1 MDVSMTETSEEQTV
15 RPSFGRFIA
24 LMMIGMGLIG
34 IAIMF
39 LLLKTQPTTSTTASS
54 DFSAVPVKVDLASP
68 KLDLATLDGVPVSLT
83 DYKGKVVLVNLWAT
97 WCPPCREEMPT
108 LEKFYQKYKANGFEL
123 VAINQEESKEVVQPF
138 VKEFSLS
145 FPVWLDPDYL
155 AQREFNTANLPS
167 SYVIDRNGRVRL
179 SWIGRISENRL
190 EEYVPA
196 IIME

>member
-1 MDVSMTETSEEQTV
+1 
-15 RPSFGRFIA
+15 
-24 LMMIGMGLIG
+24 MMIGMGLIG
-34 IAIMF
+34 VAIMF
-39 LLLKTQPTTSTTASS
+39 LLLKTQPAAATTASSS

-68 KLDLATLDGVPVSLT
+68 KLDLATLDGVPASLA
-83 DYKGKVVLVNLWAT
+83 DYRGKVVLVNLWAT

-123 VAINQEESKEVVQPF
+123 IAVNQEETKDVVEPF
-138 VKEFSLS
+138 VKEFGLS

-179 SWIGRISENRL
+179 SWIGRISETRL
-190 EEYVPA
+190 EEYVPE